1 MEDKLGKS
9 LGFLGE
15 QLMAAPEKRLLLLA
29 DRGWEAWYAEIFG
42 DGFVEALDS
51 AETDDIHH
59 SDALGWHWDARIA
72 LLNGHRP
79 PNDWFV
85 YFPTWARGNMKT
97 TLARAML
104 VTDAMLTFAHGQR
117 GYALIPGGTK
127 NKVKTHAASI
137 EGMLHSAKVIEYCP
151 QLSQVKQTQLGRSR
165 GWTASYFETDA
176 GYVFHFVGLEEG
188 MAGANLEGVR
198 PSFIVPD
205 DIDGRSDSPVEA
217 ETKFRVF
224 TSEVLPSR
232 QGNTLTFWAQN
243 VISRL
248 SVRYRVEK
256 QHALILTNRKP
267 TVPVPAVRGLITERQ
282 TLPSGIIKNM
292 VLGGKCTWR
301 KWDLQRVQDEIDTY
315 GLPAFLREMQHDVE
329 ASIEGLLMKNWNDSI
344 HVISLSEFEAIYGTR
359 SMPERWPKEWVNDW
373 ARTKTARHANVAFW
387 RTVSSQ
393 ASPLP
398 GVSFVFHPMSFEA
411 NAQVED
417 VAERLLTALQPEVE
431 VGPDKKMSWSDLR
444 IEELVRKD
452 ALTHT
457 TSQLGRIEYERD
469 ALVELLPRYTEPV
482 LRKHNVLGGVNSHER
497 EDIRDI
503 FNRVFAM
510 RCAAVNPGKFGGIE
524 QLNRDMIV
532 DIGTPHP
539 FRPHQMGYTRFFLVV
554 PDDTTVERQA
564 DRREVV
570 RKVRGHDE
578 PFTIY
583 PPPSF
588 TDSTAPEL
596 LHDDE
601 LFRYQMV
608 NWRVV
613 PAAVTISGEIID
625 RPEKSNDDFGNALQ
639 MIAVQGPLQN
649 TPLTPEQEYQE
660 LIPDRVRDLAD
671 QPMTK
676 ENQYKIEFARHI
688 ARIQLIDKYGEE
700 YVEDLEAE
708 AEDEYVSA
716 TYS

>member
-1 MEDKLGKS
+1 MDKLSES
-9 LGFLGE
+9 LKFLEE
-15 QLMAAPEKRLLLLA
+15 QILAAPEKRLLDLA
-29 DRGWEAWYAEIFG
+29 DQGWEAFYREIFG
-42 DGFVEALDS
+42 DSFIEALDS
-51 AETDDIHH
+51 SETDDTHH
-59 SDALGWHWDARIA
+59 SDALSWHWYARLA
-72 LLNGHRP
+72 LLNNERP

-127 NKVKTHAASI
+127 GKVKTHAASI
-137 EGMLHSAKVIEYCP
+137 EGMLHSPKVLEYCP
-151 QLSQVKQTQLGRSR
+151 QLSQVKTTLLGRSR

-188 MAGANLEGVR
+188 MAGANLEGIR

-205 DIDGRSDSPVEA
+205 DIDNRNDSPVEA

-232 QGNTLTFWAQN
+232 ADNTLTFWAQN

-282 TLPSGIIKNM
+282 TMPSGIIKNV

-315 GLPAFLREMQHDVE
+315 GLEAFLREMQHDVE
-329 ASIEGLLMKNWNDSI
+329 QSVEGLLMQNWNDDV
-344 HVISLSEFEAIYGTR
+344 HVISLSEFESVFGTR
-359 SMPERWPKEWVNDW
+359 SMPPRWPKEWANDW
-373 ARTKTARHANVAFW
+373 ARTKTARHANVALW
-387 RTVSSQ
+387 RTVSAQ
-393 ASPLP
+393 NSPLP
-398 GVSFVFHPMSFEA
+398 GVTFLFHPMSFEA

-417 VAERLLTALQPEVE
+417 VAERLLTALQPDVE
-431 VGPDKKMSWSDLR
+431 VSPGRRSTWNALR
-444 IEELVRKD
+444 IEELVRRD
-452 ALTHT
+452 ALSHT
-457 TSQLGRIEYERD
+457 TTQLSRIEYERA
-469 ALVELLPRYTEPV
+469 ALLELLPKYTEPV
-482 LRKHNVLGGVNSHER
+482 LLKHTVLGGVNSHER
-497 EDIRDI
+497 EDIRQI
-503 FNRVFAM
+503 FNKIYSM
-510 RCAAVNPGKFGGIE
+510 KCTAVNPGKYGGIE
-524 QLNRDMIV
+524 QLNREMTV

-539 FRPHQMGYTRFFLVV
+539 FRPHQMGYTRLFLVV
-554 PDDTTVERQA
+554 PDDTSVEREA
-564 DRREVV
+564 ERREVT
-570 RKVRGHDE
+570 RKINGRE
-578 PFTIY
+578 TTITVY
-583 PPPSF
+583 PPPRF
-588 TDSTAPEL
+588 TDSTAPEN

-613 PAAVTISGEIID
+613 PAAVTVSGEIID

-639 MIAVQGPLQN
+639 MLAVNGPLSNQV
-649 TPLTPEQEYQE
+649 LTPQEQLDL
-660 LIPDRVRDLAD
+660 LIPEEIHDLERKRDEGLPISRAD
-671 QPMTK
+671 QQARDTALM
-676 ENQYKIEFARHI
+676 FART
-688 ARIQLIDKYGEE
+688 ALYEKYGEE
-700 YVEDLEAE
+700 AFEHGRDW
-708 AEDEYVSA
+708 
-716 TYS
+716 